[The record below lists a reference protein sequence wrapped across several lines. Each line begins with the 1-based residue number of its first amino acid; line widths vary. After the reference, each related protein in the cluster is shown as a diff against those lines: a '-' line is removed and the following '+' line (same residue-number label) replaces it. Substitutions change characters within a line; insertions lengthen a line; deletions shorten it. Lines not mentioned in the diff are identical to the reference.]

1 MNQDNVVTANI
12 TNKKSRLNLNFNSG
26 SKVLLIYPT
35 LYRIT
40 GLPIGIASLSASL
53 KDKGFDVK
61 IFDTAFY
68 KEKGRYS
75 NQEKSRVTS
84 QMTKQIDKQE
94 NYWKDKSN
102 DLLFDLNDLL
112 NKFNPSIVGISIL
125 ENTKEQSFKMT
136 RFIKSKYPNL
146 PVVAGGIFPTLT
158 PKIFVDEPSIDY
170 ICIGEGE
177 VSFPDLCERIIRG
190 KDCSNTRGFWIKKN
204 GTVHKNPSAML
215 PDVNNIP
222 YPDFGAFDN
231 GLLHKPMQGRMYKML
246 SIEAS
251 RGCVHKCTYC
261 ENSVLGDFYNESGAG
276 RYYRKMDMPRI
287 IDQIKYQVKK
297 YACDYIYLS
306 SEYFLALSKADFDY
320 FIKEYSKIKLPFY
333 FQTRFETIRGD
344 RLKALKEVGMNWLS
358 VALEH
363 GNENFRRKHLKR
375 RYRNDMVVKSIEIL
389 KEHNIGASIQNM
401 MGFPFENRDLI
412 FETINFCK
420 KLYRIHSQLQF
431 NIYMFTP
438 YRSCSMYKTCKEEGL
453 LPENDEDYING
464 YAFDGNTALRFSP
477 EYKKE
482 LSGLYRTFNLYV
494 KLPDK
499 YLPQIKIAEKD
510 DDEGKQMLKELSKKI
525 TWHTSFETGAEC

>member
-177 VSFPDLCERIIRG
+177 VSFPDLCERMIRG
-190 KDCSNTRGFWIKKN
+190 KDCSNAR
-204 GTVHKNPSAML
+204 
-215 PDVNNIP
+215 
-222 YPDFGAFDN
+222 AF
-231 GLLHKPMQGRMYKML
+231 
-246 SIEAS
+246 
-251 RGCVHKCTYC
+251 
-261 ENSVLGDFYNESGAG
+261 
-276 RYYRKMDMPRI
+276 
-287 IDQIKYQVKK
+287 
-297 YACDYIYLS
+297 
-306 SEYFLALSKADFDY
+306 
-320 FIKEYSKIKLPFY
+320 
-333 FQTRFETIRGD
+333 
-344 RLKALKEVGMNWLS
+344 
-358 VALEH
+358 
-363 GNENFRRKHLKR
+363 
-375 RYRNDMVVKSIEIL
+375 
-389 KEHNIGASIQNM
+389 
-401 MGFPFENRDLI
+401 
-412 FETINFCK
+412 
-420 KLYRIHSQLQF
+420 
-431 NIYMFTP
+431 
-438 YRSCSMYKTCKEEGL
+438 
-453 LPENDEDYING
+453 
-464 YAFDGNTALRFSP
+464 
-477 EYKKE
+477 
-482 LSGLYRTFNLYV
+482 
-494 KLPDK
+494 
-499 YLPQIKIAEKD
+499 
-510 DDEGKQMLKELSKKI
+510 
-525 TWHTSFETGAEC
+525 